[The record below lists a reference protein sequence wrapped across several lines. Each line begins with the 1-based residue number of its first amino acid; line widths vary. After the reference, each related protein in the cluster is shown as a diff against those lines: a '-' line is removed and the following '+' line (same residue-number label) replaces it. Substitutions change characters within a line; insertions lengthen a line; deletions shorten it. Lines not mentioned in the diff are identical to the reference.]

1 MKEFKKEFLELL
13 YPLVGEESE
22 EGVFIFNVLEGV
34 EMLHR
39 GQVRKFTDEPFVNH
53 PIRMAITYLKSISG
67 SPHPYVN
74 IPLLAAILLHDAI
87 EDTHL
92 TFNQLHSN
100 LFSLAKNGAAASGKD
115 YFYRQRATHITK
127 IVAEV
132 TDIYTPEDFSF
143 LSRKERKELENKR
156 AINFSSWA
164 RRIKLLDIED
174 NTNFGDFEQMDF
186 RQRSFAAT
194 YIPEKINQLNCISD
208 NIYTIGKEDREL
220 LHRLSDKLEKQ
231 NHEISKYGYLEL
243 RKTLHNESNS

>member
-1 MKEFKKEFLELL
+1 MKELKKEFLELL
-13 YPLVGEESE
+13 YPLIGGESE
-22 EGVFIFNVLEGV
+22 EGVFIFNVLE
-34 EMLHR
+34 ESETLHY
-39 GQVRKFTDEPFVNH
+39 GQVRKFTNEPFINH
-53 PIRMAITYLKSISG
+53 PIRMAIAYLKSISG
-67 SPHPYVN
+67 SPHPYVS
-74 IPLLAAILLHDAI
+74 ITLLAAILLHDVV

-92 TFNQLHSN
+92 DFNQLYER
-100 LFSLAKNGAAASGKD
+100 LFNLAKESAIGKMPDTYYKQKAA
-115 YFYRQRATHITK
+115 YITK

-231 NHEISKYGYLEL
+231 NYEISKYDYLEL